1 MAYEVKVTRQGQTTI
16 PKALREKYRIK
27 EGDTVIYVD
36 LGDHIA
42 LLPSPKDPLK
52 ILAGLKID
60 VEETVYE
67 MKKEALKSAQE
78 LVDRKLGR

>member
-27 EGDTVIYVD
+27 EGDTVIYID

-42 LLPSPKDPLK
+42 LLLSPKDPLK